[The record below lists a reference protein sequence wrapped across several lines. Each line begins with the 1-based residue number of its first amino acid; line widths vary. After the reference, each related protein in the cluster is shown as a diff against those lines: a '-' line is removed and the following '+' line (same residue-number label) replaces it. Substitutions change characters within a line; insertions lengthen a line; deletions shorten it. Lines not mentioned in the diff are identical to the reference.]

1 LNYSFS
7 PPFATTFFMVF
18 ALLINDNYY
27 FPSTTSEASTGWKPV
42 ASNLVVR
49 RRLDAIYRKIVVAV
63 SLLFAL

>member
-1 LNYSFS
+1 
-7 PPFATTFFMVF
+7 MVF